1 MKKLEKRKKRNCNN
15 FVISFVVYWY
25 MYKKEILIIE
35 DCKGL
40 MYVLEGFLT
49 RQGYKTVCAY
59 NGRDGVKFGIENHI
73 CLAIVDIGL
82 PDICGLKVV
91 ERIKEVKKN
100 LPIIAI
106 SQPKDIEKEINIY
119 KKGVNIFHKKPI
131 CFELL
136 GIQIENLVPNCK
148 NNIFKT
154 KNVIIDITKG
164 VVRRKNKEISLTKM
178 EKICLEYLLESDGH
192 VCTRENILKRLN
204 INYEERSLHCIDTLI
219 CRLRKKLGHCEE
231 EIIETV
237 SGIGYRILIPRD

>member
-1 MKKLEKRKKRNCNN
+1 
-15 FVISFVVYWY
+15 
-25 MYKKEILIIE
+25 MYKKEILIVE
-35 DCKGL
+35 DSPGL
-40 MYVLEGFLT
+40 IFVLEKYLKK
-49 RQGYKTVCAY
+49 QGYKVVCTC
-59 NGRDGVKFGIENHI
+59 NGSDGIRLGIENDI
-73 CLAIVDIGL
+73 CLAIIDIGL

-91 ERIKEVKKN
+91 EKIKEVKKN
-100 LPIIAI
+100 LSIIAI

-136 GIQIENLVPNCK
+136 GIQIENLVPDCK

-154 KNVIIDITKG
+154 KNVLIDITKG

-237 SGIGYRILIPRD
+237 SGIGYRILIPRDY